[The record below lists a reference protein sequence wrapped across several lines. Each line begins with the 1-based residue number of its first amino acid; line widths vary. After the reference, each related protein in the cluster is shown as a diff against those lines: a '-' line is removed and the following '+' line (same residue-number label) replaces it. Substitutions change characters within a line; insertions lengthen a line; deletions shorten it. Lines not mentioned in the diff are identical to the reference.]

1 MAKFALRS
9 DSFEIRMRL
18 SAGEFSFDRH
28 LLSLMGQA
36 IGDVVL
42 FYEVTAFDKIVFIAC
57 AVLRGLD
64 SLDGE
69 NEVFVAR
76 LADIKF
82 FEISAAS
89 ESSSASENASF
100 MRLPKERFE
109 EILTEVSGARLD
121 GFSLPDQHA
130 IIFERDVP
138 SLETYGAVYEL
149 ALERANYTCAFTG
162 QVFERFAD
170 IHPDLNVVAI
180 RPLGDGGSL
189 HTSNFLVLS
198 NGVMEAFDRG
208 HITVGDDH
216 AVIANLTVVNLELLG
231 TLNPSGRLI
240 LSSNRDF
247 WPDAD
252 QLAYHRHHIFVG
264 RLA

>member
-1 MAKFALRS
+1 MAKLALRS
-9 DSFEIRMRL
+9 DSFETRMRL

-36 IGDVVL
+36 VGDVVL
-42 FYEVTAFDKIVFIAC
+42 FYEATAFDKIVFIAC
-57 AVLRGLD
+57 GVLRGID

-69 NEVFVAR
+69 NGVLVAR

-82 FEISAAS
+82 FEISAVS
-89 ESSSASENASF
+89 ESASGAGNASF
-100 MRLPKERFE
+100 MTLQTERFE
-109 EILTEVSGARLD
+109 EILTEVNGARLD
-121 GFSLPDQHA
+121 GFSLPDQHP
-130 IIFERDVP
+130 IIFDRDVP
-138 SLETYGAVYEL
+138 SLETYRAVYEL

-162 QVFERFAD
+162 QVFERFAG

-180 RPLGDGGSL
+180 RPLSDGGRL
-189 HTSNFLVLS
+189 HTSNLLVLS
-198 NGVMEAFDRG
+198 GGVMEAFDRG

-216 AVIANLTVVNLELLG
+216 GVIANLSVVDLQLLG

-240 LSSNRDF
+240 LSSNQDF
-247 WPDAD
+247 WPDPE
-252 QLAYHRHHIFVG
+252 QLAYHRRHIFFA